1 MKKKIG
7 KPKNQSILS
16 FSPVLTLLFPYLSL
30 ARYRSKNDNLLS
42 DSSLFINRT
51 LKKKT
56 TSQLPP
62 HLLLSFLPFG
72 WTRSK
77 PIKPD
82 WNISGS
88 VFVILM
94 FVSLPSRHSHQKSAE
109 GPSWLAVLRK
119 WNHTL
124 LFCPV
129 VLSWWWLW
137 CELTPVSEVSW
148 PVPSLVLVQW
158 FWLQMLTKRSVSR
171 GWCFNLLESDWRCP
185 LTFSKLNKRR
195 RRSCFTSRQRRLFC
209 TFCTF
214 CSRMIGRFFQ
224 WSVPQSLN
232 PR

>member
-51 LKKKT
+51 LKKKNNFT
-56 TSQLPP
+56 TSSSPP
-62 HLLLSFLPFG
+62 PFPPPVWMDQIQTNQARLKHLRFC
-72 WTRSK
+72 
-77 PIKPD
+77 
-82 WNISGS
+82 
-88 VFVILM
+88 FVILM
-94 FVSLPSRHSHQKSAE
+94 FVCLPSRHSHQKSAE

-124 LFCPV
+124 LFCSV

-137 CELTPVSEVSW
+137 CELTAVSEASW
-148 PVPSLVLVQW
+148 LVPSLVLVQW
-158 FWLQMLTKRSVSR
+158 FWLQTLTKRSVSR
-171 GWCFNLLESDWRCP
+171 GWRFNLLESDWRCP
-185 LTFSKLNKRR
+185 LTFSKLNERR

-214 CSRMIGRFFQ
+214 CSWMIGRFFQ
-224 WSVPQSLN
+224 WSVPLSLN